1 MSSNKTPN
9 ETQKEQ
15 LSGKQKR
22 REKNRQI
29 REIRSHNKT
38 DNILSQDIPNISGP
52 IDASKFA
59 MARISE
65 INSMQSAIKK
75 ASYALNELAF
85 QSLPRGL
92 RRRTASHNLNRLP
105 ARLRAK
111 AAKETFQSSSNATL
125 KRKKVRKIKRPVK
138 LVDEYLRRQKTK
150 KWLETHMW
158 HTKRMKMTN
167 IWGYR
172 IASKP
177 NVKSSRITYKS
188 FTRLCIAHDASYMAC
203 VELKGQFN
211 DIGKALNTIT
221 DLGLPSVM
229 SERYIKGN
237 RIGHSNLY
245 EHLGYPTKLIC
256 PISFLWKP
264 SNDVLW
270 LWIHPSAYHEALQFI
285 QQSIHEQQLTVEIND
300 LRQEILRFELI
311 GPRSTALLQTVLDPV
326 SDEKHEGNKLWK
338 DLKSLRSSCSL
349 SPGSVIGLLVNDPR
363 LNETR
368 KSLIEK
374 KITEYALNQR
384 RENNLV
390 PGTKLEPTPED
401 GQIPLLLFQRGAP
414 VYQQA
419 GITNCPLSSSE
430 LIEGWTLI
438 LPRGWGMA
446 FWKSLIFAGA
456 RVAGFEDMR
465 AMHFETGHSYFP
477 HDFPGTR
484 AFEIQRE
491 LVRKE
496 AEEIWKKKPPA
507 KRINFAKRGIEH
519 PFECA
524 FESLGLIDHM
534 VIDQPEG
541 STVARP
547 TYSLLHGAP
556 LRYHLDDLNTRLN
569 ALVAKRGLNFVVP
582 ELRLDETLAK
592 IRLKYID
599 RGKPMANAMIYLV
612 DDQEVYEHCTH
623 HIRTSSSSPLKTKR
637 KLNELLE
644 AEKKNVCEKI
654 SNYIPSKSQHIGYI
668 TNGNFSFSLGHG
680 FGIGACTLN
689 GLKRMEMLDAEQN
702 RSVKRLVVVRNTTS
716 LKVRAAQLEILA

>member
-1 MSSNKTPN
+1 MPPRTN
-9 ETQKEQ
+9 EISVKDQQKIE
-15 LSGKQKR
+15 S
-22 REKNRQI
+22 I
-29 REIRSHNKT
+29 V
-38 DNILSQDIPNISGP
+38 
-52 IDASKFA
+52 ASWPENVA
-59 MARISE
+59 D
-65 INSMQSAIKK
+65 
-75 ASYALNELAF
+75 SY
-85 QSLPRGL
+85 
-92 RRRTASHNLNRLP
+92 
-105 ARLRAK
+105 
-111 AAKETFQSSSNATL
+111 
-125 KRKKVRKIKRPVK
+125 
-138 LVDEYLRRQKTK
+138 
-150 KWLETHMW
+150 
-158 HTKRMKMTN
+158 
-167 IWGYR
+167 
-172 IASKP
+172 
-177 NVKSSRITYKS
+177 
-188 FTRLCIAHDASYMAC
+188 
-203 VELKGQFN
+203 
-211 DIGKALNTIT
+211 
-221 DLGLPSVM
+221 
-229 SERYIKGN
+229 
-237 RIGHSNLY
+237 
-245 EHLGYPTKLIC
+245 
-256 PISFLWKP
+256 LWD
-264 SNDVLW
+264 S
-270 LWIHPSAYHEALQFI
+270 
-285 QQSIHEQQLTVEIND
+285 
-300 LRQEILRFELI
+300 
-311 GPRSTALLQTVLDPV
+311 
-326 SDEKHEGNKLWK
+326 
-338 DLKSLRSSCSL
+338 
-349 SPGSVIGLLVNDPR
+349 
-363 LNETR
+363 ETR

-644 AEKKNVCEKI
+644 AEKKNVCEKV
-654 SNYIPSKSQHIGYI
+654 KSQIVHKKKILLLNYYTRYPTI
-668 TNGNFSFSLGHG
+668 FLQSHSILD
-680 FGIGACTLN
+680 TLQMAIF
-689 GLKRMEMLDAEQN
+689 L
-702 RSVKRLVVVRNTTS
+702 LVLAMVLV
-716 LKVRAAQLEILA
+716 LEHAL